1 MGNLICSLNFDMM
14 CQKHLE
20 GLVVPDPSMPRASYS
35 VDTEAG
41 SAEVVFPP
49 PSWAEVRPRK
59 RRVRAVRRFTMVW
72 GLCCF
77 VCRYLWQVVAMQK
90 CEAEIWGA
98 K

>member
-59 RRVRAVRRFTMVW
+59 RRVRAVRRFTMV
-72 GLCCF
+72 
-77 VCRYLWQVVAMQK
+77 CRGSAVFESLMWQS
-90 CEAEIWGA
+90 CNA
-98 K
+98 KM

>member
-35 VDTEAG
+35 VDTEEAG
-41 SAEVVFPP
+41 SEAVVVSPP

-59 RRVRAVRRFTMVW
+59 RRVRAVRRFTMV
-72 GLCCF
+72 
-77 VCRYLWQVVAMQK
+77 CRGSAVFESVMWQS
-90 CEAEIWGA
+90 CNA
-98 K
+98 KM